1 MRIMKKYRILVLLM
15 MLFLVTSVSASALDW
30 HDKLVQEL
38 MEKNQVEKS
47 VVVERGQF
55 NKRITKANY
64 KFSFDIMDDG
74 TFKLIK
80 NTLISHSNDAI
91 KFSTQ
96 GSDGTILMQVYEAPG
111 RFYSYKFYKSSPKE
125 YTLIISVG
133 GTSKP
138 ISMFDGD
145 KDFEQLEKDM
155 NDLKAAAPAD
165 LAKDFEIFSNTDG
178 KTAGYLSDGQP
189 TEFRIY
195 GWVEKNHMSDT
206 VCVSGE
212 AGGQTLLRDSYGCP
226 IDDPGTGAF
235 RIYGWV
241 DKTHM
246 NDTVC
251 VSGEPEEL
259 SLLNDAYGFPVTSE
273 EFSRNL
279 IYSNTMGW
287 KTSSPSDEGPLLV
300 IDGVATDVSLIP
312 HISNGYTSYS
322 LPDYI
327 KLVPADINEIEVN
340 LKPGDNYGEQGRNG
354 VVVVTTKRQAS
365 SPGI

>member
-1 MRIMKKYRILVLLM
+1 MKKYRILVLLM
-15 MLFLVTSVSASALDW
+15 MSFLVTSVSASALDW
-30 HDKLVQEL
+30 HDKLVQWL

-55 NKRITKANY
+55 DKRITKANY

-145 KDFEQLEKDM
+145 KDFELLEKDM
-155 NDLKAAAPAD
+155 NDLKATAPSG
-165 LAKDFEIFSNTDG
+165 LAKDFEIFSSIGIEG
-178 KTAGYLSDGQP
+178 KNGEVAAA
-189 TEFRIY
+189 
-195 GWVEKNHMSDT
+195 NDT
-206 VCVSGE
+206 QTIWPGKIFDVCGN
-212 AGGQTLLRDSYGCP
+212 LRVAKIHKVTYDK
-226 IDDPGTGAF
+226 
-235 RIYGWV
+235 
-241 DKTHM
+241 KTHK
-246 NDTVC
+246 NDTVY
-251 VSGEPEEL
+251 VLVDPEEL
-259 SLLNDAYGFPVTSE
+259 SLLNDAYGCPVTSE
-273 EFSRNL
+273 EFSRDL
-279 IYSNTMGW
+279 IYSNTLGW
-287 KTSSPSDEGPLLV
+287 KTTAPSDEGPLLV

-312 HISNGYTSYS
+312 HVSNGYTSYS

-340 LKPGDNYGEQGRNG
+340 VKPGDKYGEQGRNG
-354 VVVVTTKRQAS
+354 VVVVTTKRKAS